1 MTTAE
6 RIVNHLLLFSGNLS
20 AIGLYTGKTGVAMA
34 LGTYGHAH
42 GLSEV
47 EEYAQ
52 ELLQE
57 ALEQVFETLP
67 AGLHSGLAGVGYA
80 LAYLKRHAGLKVN
93 LSDALYDIDRHIM
106 AYDPRRLA
114 DASLRTGAAGIWCYR
129 CMRLE
134 AEPDAAVFD
143 AAYTAELRTALRRMG
158 ADESRI
164 GARLMPLDLKRP
176 QWAPADFLDHGMAL
190 DDGAAYYL
198 IHSEPPCQP
207 S

>member
-1 MTTAE
+1 M
-6 RIVNHLLLFSGNLS
+6 
-20 AIGLYTGKTGVAMA
+20 
-34 LGTYGHAH
+34 
-42 GLSEV
+42 
-47 EEYAQ
+47 
-52 ELLQE
+52 
-57 ALEQVFETLP
+57 EQVVLKTL
-67 AGLHSGLAGVGYA
+67 ARRAAQRFGGRGYA
-80 LAYLKRHAGLKVN
+80 LAYLKRHAGLEVD

-143 AAYTAELRTALRRMG
+143 AAYTAELRAALRRMG